1 MSKLLSPTG
10 RLVCI
15 EFPTYKDPKDG
26 GPPWAL
32 PPEVYEA
39 HLSKPGQEI
48 PYDEDGRPV
57 MERKE
62 DGELVLGEGALERVA
77 HFKPERTFE
86 IGRGTDWISVWR
98 RTS

>member
-15 EFPTYKDPKDG
+15 EFPTYKDPADG

-39 HLSKPGQEI
+39 HLSKPGVEI
-48 PYDEDGRPV
+48 PYDDKGRVVLDKDGDHT
-57 MERKE
+57 E
-62 DGELVLGEGALERVA
+62 GGLVRVA
-77 HFKPERTFE
+77 HFQPERTFE
-86 IGRGTDWISVWR
+86 VGKGTDWVSVWKKP
-98 RTS
+98 

>member
-1 MSKLLSPTG
+1 MAKLLSPEG

-15 EFPTYKDPKDG
+15 EFPTYKDPAEG

-39 HLSKPGQEI
+39 HLSKPRKGI
-48 PYDEDGRPV
+48 PYDDNGKVILDNGAGEVD
-57 MERKE
+57 KE
-62 DGELVLGEGALERVA
+62 GLIRVA

-86 IGRGTDWISVWR
+86 VGKGTDWISVWR
-98 RTS
+98 RR